1 MQLLRDIK
9 NFFISKHFV
18 KHAGLVIL
26 FYLST
31 ILMTMLY
38 LHIST
43 HHGEKITV
51 PDFTGMNSKDAIVQ
65 IEKLDLEYEI
75 RDSVYRPDLPI
86 GTVISQNPLP
96 TNFSHLYTKSGR
108 TVSLRVSKNTD
119 LTEMPNLINKQIKFA
134 EGILTDRKLKYI
146 IKYKATS
153 EANGAVLEQLFR
165 GKKINGGAKIP
176 IGSRITLIVGQN
188 DVGEP
193 ILTPNL
199 VGLSYSESLDKLR
212 SLGVPFSIYCND
224 CFTLEDSLAAKV
236 IIQSPEFIPA
246 SGSIPKSTPF
256 TITIQKNIV
265 EEVEVP
271 AVIEENVENQ

>member
-1 MQLLRDIK
+1 MQLLQDIK
-9 NFFISKHFV
+9 LFVLSKHFV

-43 HHGEKITV
+43 NHGEKITV
-51 PDFTGMNSKDAIVQ
+51 PNFAGMDSEKAIAL
-65 IEKLDLEYEI
+65 IEDLDLAYEI
-75 RDSVYRPDLPI
+75 RDSVYRPDLPQ

-96 TNFSHLYTKSGR
+96 TSYSLLYTKSGR
-108 TVSLRVSKNTD
+108 TISLRVSKNSD
-119 LTEMPNLINKQIKFA
+119 LTEMPSLIDKQIKFA
-134 EGILTDRKLKYI
+134 EGILTNRGLKYI

-165 GKKINGGAKIP
+165 GKKINGGVKIP

-199 VGLSYSESLDKLR
+199 IGLSYSEMLAILR

-224 CFTLEDSLAAKV
+224 CSTLEDSLSARV
-236 IIQSPEFIPA
+236 IIQSPEYL
-246 SGSIPKSTPF
+246 SDSLTIPKSTPF
-256 TITIQKNIV
+256 SITIQKNEGVDID
-265 EEVEVP
+265 
-271 AVIEENVENQ
+271 NQ

>member
-1 MQLLRDIK
+1 MQLLQDIK
-9 NFFISKHFV
+9 LFVLSKHFV

-43 HHGEKITV
+43 NHGEKITV
-51 PDFTGMNSKDAIVQ
+51 PNFAGMNSEKAIAL
-65 IEKLDLEYEI
+65 IEDLDLAYEI
-75 RDSVYRPDLPI
+75 RDSVYRPDLPQ

-96 TNFSHLYTKSGR
+96 TSYSLLYTKSGR
-108 TVSLRVSKNTD
+108 TISLRVSKNSD
-119 LTEMPNLINKQIKFA
+119 LTEMPSLIDKQIKFA
-134 EGILTDRKLKYI
+134 EGILTNRGLKYI

-165 GKKINGGAKIP
+165 GKKINGGVKIP

-199 VGLSYSESLDKLR
+199 IGLSYSETLSILR

-224 CFTLEDSLAAKV
+224 CSTLEDSLSARV
-236 IIQSPEFIPA
+236 IIQSPEYL
-246 SGSIPKSTPF
+246 SDSLTIPKSTPF
-256 TITIQKNIV
+256 SITIQKNEGVDID
-265 EEVEVP
+265 
-271 AVIEENVENQ
+271 NQ

>member
-1 MQLLRDIK
+1 MQLLQDIK
-9 NFFISKHFV
+9 LFVLSKHFV

-43 HHGEKITV
+43 NHGEKITV
-51 PDFTGMNSKDAIVQ
+51 PNFAGMDSEKAIAL
-65 IEKLDLEYEI
+65 IEDLDLAYEI
-75 RDSVYRPDLPI
+75 RDSVYRPDLPQ

-96 TNFSHLYTKSGR
+96 TSYSLLYTKSGR
-108 TVSLRVSKNTD
+108 TISLRVSKNTD
-119 LTEMPNLINKQIKFA
+119 LTEMPSLIDKQVKFA
-134 EGILTDRKLKYI
+134 EGILTNRGLKYI

-165 GKKINGGAKIP
+165 GKKINGGVKIP

-199 VGLSYSESLDKLR
+199 IGLSYSEMLATLR

-224 CFTLEDSLAAKV
+224 CSTLEDSLSARV
-236 IIQSPEFIPA
+236 IIQSPEYL
-246 SGSIPKSTPF
+246 SDSLTIPKSTPF
-256 TITIQKNIV
+256 SITIQKNEGVDID
-265 EEVEVP
+265 
-271 AVIEENVENQ
+271 NQ

>member
-1 MQLLRDIK
+1 MQLLQDIK
-9 NFFISKHFV
+9 LFVLSKHFV

-43 HHGEKITV
+43 NHGEKITV
-51 PDFTGMNSKDAIVQ
+51 PNFAGMDSEKAIAL
-65 IEKLDLEYEI
+65 IEDLDLAYEI
-75 RDSVYRPDLPI
+75 RDSVYRPDLPQ

-96 TNFSHLYTKSGR
+96 TSYSLLYTKSGR
-108 TVSLRVSKNTD
+108 TISLRVSKNSD
-119 LTEMPNLINKQIKFA
+119 LTEMPSLIDKQIKFA
-134 EGILTDRKLKYI
+134 EGILTNRGLKYI

-165 GKKINGGAKIP
+165 GKKINGGVKIP

-199 VGLSYSESLDKLR
+199 IGLSYSEMLATLR
-212 SLGVPFSIYCND
+212 LLGVPFSIYCND
-224 CFTLEDSLAAKV
+224 CSTLEDSLSARV
-236 IIQSPEFIPA
+236 IIQSPEYL
-246 SGSIPKSTPF
+246 SDSLTIPKSTPF
-256 TITIQKNIV
+256 SITIQKNEGVDID
-265 EEVEVP
+265 
-271 AVIEENVENQ
+271 NQ

>member
-1 MQLLRDIK
+1 MQLLQDIK
-9 NFFISKHFV
+9 LFVLSKHFV

-43 HHGEKITV
+43 NHGEKITV
-51 PDFTGMNSKDAIVQ
+51 PNFAGMDSEKAIAL
-65 IEKLDLEYEI
+65 IEDLDLAYEI
-75 RDSVYRPDLPI
+75 RDSVYRPDLPQ

-96 TNFSHLYTKSGR
+96 TSYSLLYTKSGR
-108 TVSLRVSKNTD
+108 TISLRVSKNSD
-119 LTEMPNLINKQIKFA
+119 LTEMPSLIDKQIKFA
-134 EGILTDRKLKYI
+134 EGILTNRGLKYI

-165 GKKINGGAKIP
+165 GKKINGGVKIP

-199 VGLSYSESLDKLR
+199 IGLSYSETLSILR

-224 CFTLEDSLAAKV
+224 CSKLEDSLSARV
-236 IIQSPEFIPA
+236 IIQSPEYL
-246 SGSIPKSTPF
+246 SDSLTIPKSTPF
-256 TITIQKNIV
+256 SITIQKNEGVDID
-265 EEVEVP
+265 
-271 AVIEENVENQ
+271 N